1 MLLVTTLVAALASS
15 APGDDPAARRMD
27 QFEAKVLEELAAV
40 APRAVP
46 DARAAA
52 TAYRD
57 GRWQETIDAYR
68 RVLDAAP
75 RFAHALRRS
84 CNARRELG
92 DRAGALP
99 LCRKALEASAAP
111 ENKVA
116 LARTLAERV
125 GGSRPADADLAE
137 GVRLARQALAEAPQD
152 LSNVL
157 GACSVALDAGEEQL
171 VTGCADRLAQLD
183 PGSVAAEYFGIF
195 GALIRGHHDEA
206 RRHLAAARHAG
217 LATEAGRRHR
227 ATHRRPR
234 AHDLA
239 LGPARAL
246 GRGRLGH
253 RAAAVPG
260 RRRAPLGLDAAARAH
275 HGHRPAGR
283 GRDRRGAAAEGSTPW
298 CSGSPAPPTT
308 CPCRWCSSP
317 SWPPPRG
324 SGWPSRRSAS
334 IPIKLVL
341 IVGVVVVVSAWA
353 VLKSLWVSVVRPPQA
368 DPGLPLDLAE
378 HPRFDA
384 ALRQAAG
391 RVGTRP
397 VDRVFVT
404 PGTDAAVFERG
415 GLLQQVS
422 GRTERCLILGVGI
435 LDGMTQG
442 QLKAVLAHEYG
453 HFVNRDTAGGRLAL
467 AVRRAVLQMAQSLAR
482 GGAATWYNPAWLFV
496 NGFHRLFLRVSQGA
510 SRLQEILAD
519 RWAALA
525 YGGADFAAG
534 LRHVIT
540 RDVRFE
546 LHARAALKEVI
557 DGGLPLRNLYA
568 YAPAQPIDDTE
579 VTLAAGRI
587 IDAEPSPYDSHP
599 RSADRIA
606 WVGDVVARHARDLDG
621 ASPAWS
627 LFADREALERRL
639 TDQVRANVAENHGV
653 TIPAEPP
660 PVTPGDVA
668 PEPPPA

>member
-27 QFEAKVLEELAAV
+27 QFEAKVLEELAAL
-40 APRAVP
+40 APQVLP

-52 TAYRD
+52 AAYRD
-57 GRWQETIDAYR
+57 GRWQEVIDAYR

-75 RFAHALRRS
+75 RFAHALRRT

-99 LCRKALEASAAP
+99 FCRKALEASAAA

-116 LARTLAERV
+116 LARALVERV
-125 GGSRPADADLAE
+125 GGPRPAAADLAE

-157 GACSVALDAGEEQL
+157 GACSVALDAGDEQL
-171 VTGCADRLAQLD
+171 VTGCADRLARLE
-183 PGSVAAEYFGIF
+183 PGSMFAEYFGIF

-206 RRHLAAARHAG
+206 RRHLAAARNAG
-217 LATEAGRRHR
+217 LGPKPADALARLIDDHEPMISRWGRPALWAAAAWATGLLLLLGAGALLSASTLRRAR
-227 ATHRRPR
+227 TMATDQRGEDGTGAALLRRVYAVVLWLTCAAYYLSLPLVL
-234 AHDLA
+234 LA
-239 LGPARAL
+239 IV
-246 GRGRLGH
+246 
-253 RAAAVPG
+253 AAAVGLWMAFQAVG
-260 RRRAPLGLDAAARAH
+260 R
-275 HGHRPAGR
+275 
-283 GRDRRGAAAEGSTPW
+283 
-298 CSGSPAPPTT
+298 
-308 CPCRWCSSP
+308 
-317 SWPPPRG
+317 
-324 SGWPSRRSAS
+324 

-341 IVGVVVVVSAWA
+341 IVGLVVVVSAWA
-353 VLKSLWVSVVRPPQA
+353 VLKSLWVSVVRPPQV

-525 YGGADFAAG
+525 YGGAEFAAG

-606 WVGDVVARHARDLDG
+606 WVGGVVARHARDLDG

-660 PVTPGDVA
+660 PVTPGDA
-668 PEPPPA
+668 SPEPPPA